1 MLEALKKM
9 ISILFLVVP
18 RLLKRNDERRRD
30 EVRKAL
36 AEGDKEKVN
45 QAFGRLLKVF
55 VASTLLSSAL
65 FGCHTYTVVAS
76 DEEIL
81 PMEQNGVEGWFV
93 PTSVML
99 KIYDKLNESEGK

>member
-1 MLEALKKM
+1 MLKALKKM

-18 RLLKRNDERRRD
+18 RFLKSRDEKRRD
-30 EVRKAL
+30 EVRNAL
-36 AEGDKEKVN
+36 AKDDKEKAN

-55 VASTLLSSAL
+55 VASLLLSSAL
-65 FGCHTYTVVAS
+65 CGCHTYTVVAS

-81 PMEQNGVEGWFV
+81 PMEQNGVKGWFV

-99 KIYDKLNESEGK
+99 KIYDKLNEAEGK